1 MKWNCR
7 WPELKNVHKLADY
20 RKELKARD
28 ELITLFKVSQ
38 LVEQVLEQ
46 VTLSQGTGA
55 SDKGHRSVSLPIR
68 TQVRLLRW
76 ATRLFVL
83 AYYHLCKF
91 LLAKKPKMTGTDLI
105 EIWRSTMN

>member
-1 MKWNCR
+1 M
-7 WPELKNVHKLADY
+7 HKLADY

-28 ELITLFKVSQ
+28 KLIALLKVSQ
-38 LVEQVLEQ
+38 AVEQVLEQ
-46 VTLSQGTGA
+46 ATLSQGTGA
-55 SDKGHRSVSLPIR
+55 SDKGHRNVPLPIR

-76 ATRLFVL
+76 AARLFVL

-91 LLAKKPKMTGTDLI
+91 LLAKKPKMTGTNLI